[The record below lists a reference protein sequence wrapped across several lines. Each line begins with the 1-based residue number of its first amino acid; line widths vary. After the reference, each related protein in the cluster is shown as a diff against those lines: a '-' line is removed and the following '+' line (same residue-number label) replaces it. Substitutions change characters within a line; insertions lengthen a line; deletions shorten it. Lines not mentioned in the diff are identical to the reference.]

1 MRQWVAVDEFR
12 EMRLLSGLLVLNMLV
27 ILLVWWQLF
36 ALRQDIHLVVSNVES
51 VVDVANGVRVSGSLF
66 EKASLAKRALRG
78 IKSKWSQ
85 FSR

>member
-1 MRQWVAVDEFR
+1 MRQWVSVEGVVR
-12 EMRLLSGLLVLNMLV
+12 PLTGLLVLNML
-27 ILLVWWQLF
+27 IMLPVWWQLF

-51 VVDVANGVRVSGSLF
+51 VVDVANGVRVSVSGSLF

-85 FSR
+85 FSQ